1 MASTFTTLGIE
12 KMATGENAGTWGDK
26 TNTNLDIV
34 NTAIAGYVEQ
44 SIAGGAAT
52 TALTITDGAAT
63 SVAQNAVIKLTG
75 TISGNQIVTV
85 PNSIEKV
92 YIVANGT
99 SGAHTVQFKTV
110 SGSGVTFGTSDKG
123 TKLFFVDG
131 TNVVDAGLGGATDLN
146 GEEFV
151 LDEDGDTSL
160 TADTDDQIDIK
171 IAGADDFRF
180 TANTFTA
187 LSGST
192 FVGNLTGN
200 ASGTAATVT
209 TAAQSNITSLG
220 TLTTLTVDNIITNGS
235 NIGHTSDTDLIT
247 LADGIATVAGEVS
260 MTTLDIGGTNVTS
273 TAAELNI
280 LDGVTATATELN
292 LIDGVTATTAE
303 LNILAGVTSTA
314 AELNL
319 LDGVSG
325 LVKADLTKLAAV
337 DSTAAE
343 LNIVDGGTSAT
354 STTIVDADRVVL
366 NDNGTMVQ
374 VAVTDIKS
382 YVGSASG
389 AFSVAN
395 LDIDGA
401 TDIGADIVD
410 ADLFIID
417 DGAGGTNR
425 KTTAARIKTYT
436 NADLADPT
444 ALAIALG

>member
-110 SGSGVTFGTSDKG
+110 SGTGVTFGTSDKG

-160 TADTDDQIDIK
+160 TADTDDQIDIR
-171 IAGADDFRF
+171 IAGTDQLTIKDGAFSPVTTNDIDLG
-180 TANTFTA
+180 TASLEFKNAFFDGTVTSDAFAGPLT
-187 LSGST
+187 
-192 FVGNLTGN
+192 GNVTGN

-209 TAAQSNITSLG
+209 GAAQSSITSLG
-220 TLTTLTVDNIITNGS
+220 TLTTLTVDNVITNGS
-235 NIGHTSDTDLIT
+235 TIGHTSDIDLIT
-247 LADGIATVAGEVS
+247 LADGIVTVAGEVS

-280 LDGVTATATELN
+280 LDGVN
-292 LIDGVTATTAE
+292 
-303 LNILAGVTSTA
+303 STA
-314 AELNL
+314 AELNA
-319 LDGVSG
+319 LDGI
-325 LVKADLTKLAAV
+325 TAV
-337 DSTAAE
+337 VGELNALDIGSTA
-343 LNIVDGGTSAT
+343 VGTAVASKAVILDSSKDYT
-354 STTIVDADRVVL
+354 GIRNLTIKFPEVL
-366 NDNGTMVQ
+366 VND
-374 VAVTDIKS
+374 
-382 YVGSASG
+382 
-389 AFSVAN
+389 
-395 LDIDGA
+395 
-401 TDIGADIVD
+401 
-410 ADLFIID
+410 
-417 DGAGGTNR
+417 
-425 KTTAARIKTYT
+425 
-436 NADLADPT
+436 P
-444 ALAIALG
+444 